1 MLDSRPTTSLRRLF
15 SLKDGRL
22 LDVPSHGSRADANSD
37 GTDARFANMLCGEP
51 LLRLTQ
57 GAYGHIMEYHTAREP
72 EVGGMLL
79 GPVTDDLVTHFVP
92 DETGHA
98 TATSFTLDAAA
109 MNRSLVRHR
118 RCGMNAKG
126 LVHLHPPGVTWPSCG
141 DVQYV
146 AKSFANPR
154 NKDAVQFL
162 LPIVCEGRLY
172 PYVIL
177 RGDDLIHVLVAN
189 LLLV

>member
-1 MLDSRPTTSLRRLF
+1 MFERRSTASPLRLF
-15 SLKDGRL
+15 SMKDGRL
-22 LDVPSHGSRADANSD
+22 MDVPPCGGCADRERD
-37 GTDARFANMLCGEP
+37 HDEQFHTMLSGEP

-57 GAYGHIMEYHTAREP
+57 GSYRHIMEYHTVRDP

-79 GPVTDDLVTHFVP
+79 GPTSDDLVTHFVP
-92 DETGHA
+92 DETGRA
-98 TATSFTLDAAA
+98 TPTSFTLDADR
-109 MNRSLVRHR
+109 MNGILARHR

-126 LVHLHPPGVTWPSCG
+126 LVHLHPPGITWPSCG

-172 PYVIL
+172 PYVL
-177 RGDDLIHVLVAN
+177 VRGDDMIHVLVAH
-189 LLLV
+189 LLVV